1 MGLTM
6 RSTIP
11 IRINNDRHKKL
22 VQLSEAHHM
31 TISKIADL
39 AIARSI
45 YSTDFDK
52 DIQSLKNLEAAMIEK
67 VINESKPSITPPTSS
82 TPSIPISV
90 VMETDS
96 IDLDSFI
103 KQVVDTSIKPLKPVI
118 EQDLDINDLLGGD

>member
-1 MGLTM
+1 M
-6 RSTIP
+6 
-11 IRINNDRHKKL
+11 HKKL
-22 VQLSEAHHM
+22 LLLSEVHHM
-31 TISKIADL
+31 PISKIADL

-82 TPSIPISV
+82 TTSITAS
-90 VMETDS
+90 VMETDT

-103 KQVVDTSIKPLKPVI
+103 NQVAGTTKPLKQV
-118 EQDLDINDLLGGD
+118 DLDINDLLGGDE